1 MGLGKTTVGVGGLL
15 ACLIV
20 GGSVALA
27 ASSSATP
34 AGGRIQVF
42 VQPGNGQGNG
52 KVLFTGAVG
61 DYGSSHPVSG
71 SGGKKLALTTLKK
84 GTITVDLTAINK
96 KSSNGTPT
104 INAATCSGALT
115 VSAPVP
121 VVSGTGLYK
130 GIHGSVKL
138 TETYGFIGS
147 TYKSGPKKGQCNM
160 SNSSATVA
168 QMATVYGSGSVS
180 F

>member
-1 MGLGKTTVGVGGLL
+1 M
-15 ACLIV
+15 
-20 GGSVALA
+20 
-27 ASSSATP
+27 
-34 AGGRIQVF
+34 
-42 VQPGNGQGNG
+42 
-52 KVLFTGAVG
+52 
-61 DYGSSHPVSG
+61 
-71 SGGKKLALTTLKK
+71 
-84 GTITVDLTAINK
+84 
-96 KSSNGTPT
+96 
-104 INAATCSGALT
+104 
-115 VSAPVP
+115 SAPVP

-138 TETYGFIGS
+138 TESYGFIGS